1 MTDKVMDALDAAE
14 RALQSLQLKVGFIDG
29 RAYDNGMPIATV
41 AAIQE
46 YGDPAN
52 NIPARPF
59 FRKAIWAN
67 ESTWNEQIANGI
79 RNGEPVHDVLSALG
93 ERVVGDV
100 VSSIAQLMDPP
111 LSPVTI
117 KRRRTRKER
126 RNESTKPLVDTATMN
141 HDVHFEVGEIEHSEP
156 GE

>member
-14 RALQSLQLKVGFIDG
+14 STLQSLQLKVGFIDG
-29 RAYDNGMPIATV
+29 RAYRNGMPIATV

-67 ESTWNEQIANGI
+67 ESAWNEQIANGI
-79 RNGEPVHDVLSALG
+79 RNGEPVHYVLSSLG

-126 RNESTKPLVDTATMN
+126 RNESTKPLVDTGTMN
-141 HDVHFEVGEIEHSEP
+141 HAVHYEVGEIEHSEP